1 MNKTLIDVMLTRKS
15 VRTYEDKEISSSL
28 IDQIKQYLAN
38 EENFKSPFGNKV
50 RIDLLEHGNV
60 DTRKVIKNPQV
71 FVVVIVKN
79 NRESLIDAG
88 YVFERFILF
97 IESLGLRTCYLN
109 SGFERESV
117 ELVNPL
123 KGDEIMVLSS
133 PIGFAAS
140 KKTLLEKGIKYAV
153 KSTKRKEI
161 DELFY
166 KNYDRE
172 PVEDLAVRE
181 KLEYVRWAPSSVNA
195 QPWRIV
201 FEGDKAH
208 FYMKNIVRKKK
219 SNLYNVHILDI
230 GIALFHY
237 AEVFDKRQ
245 FVIDESVKTYDDME
259 YMLTV
264 L

>member
-1 MNKTLIDVMLTRKS
+1 MSKSLTEVMLTRKS
-15 VRTYEDKEISSSL
+15 VRTYENKKIESSL
-28 IDQIKQYLAN
+28 INEIKKYLDN
-38 EENFKSPFGNKV
+38 EENFESPFGNKV

-60 DTRKVIKNPQV
+60 NTRNVIKNPQA
-71 FVVVIVKN
+71 FVVVAVKN
-79 NRESLIDAG
+79 NKESLIDAG

-97 IESLGLRTCYLN
+97 VESIGLKTCYLN
-109 SGFERESV
+109 SGFERASV
-117 ELVNPL
+117 KLVNPL
-123 KGDEIMVLSS
+123 KNDEIMVLAS

-140 KKTLLEKGIKYAV
+140 KKTLIEKGIKYAV

-161 DELFY
+161 DEIFY

-172 PVEDLAVRE
+172 PVEDLDVRK

-201 FEGDKAH
+201 FEGDRAH
-208 FYMKNIVRKKK
+208 FYMKNIIRKKK
-219 SNLYNVHILDI
+219 SNLYNVHILDV

-237 AEVFDKRQ
+237 AEVFNKRQ

-264 L
+264 F